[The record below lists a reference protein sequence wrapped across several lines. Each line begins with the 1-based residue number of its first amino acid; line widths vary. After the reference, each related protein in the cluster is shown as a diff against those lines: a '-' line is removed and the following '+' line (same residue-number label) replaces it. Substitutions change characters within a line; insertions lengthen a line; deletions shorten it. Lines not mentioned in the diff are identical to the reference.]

1 MPFAQLTGRQ
11 KAAALLVCIDREIAK
26 QVLSNLTDAEIE
38 AIALA
43 TKELDGLT
51 PDREVLEEM
60 LREGARFLSS
70 GDLPVQGFVPR
81 MTDLVTDALGPQ
93 KSKELIS
100 WATDGLAE
108 RPFEALEG
116 LGPREVAEVL
126 KGEHVQFVAL
136 YLAQVNSDR
145 AAEIVK
151 QLDRETAGE
160 VLRRLASQGST
171 TVKTLAR
178 ASSAV
183 ATKVKEM
190 GLNSVATSDPGLR
203 FKTVASILTRL
214 DENAERK
221 ILKDIGKADQVMAK
235 QIKDLMF
242 VFEDLP
248 KLDRNAMQKIL
259 SQFEASVIAM
269 SLKGT
274 TPELQDFILGHISKR
289 ARTLIAE
296 EREMMGAVPIA
307 EVLNAQEEILK
318 VVRGMIESGEVKVRR
333 GGANN
338 QMVE

>member
-26 QVLSNLTDAEIE
+26 MILSKLTDSEIE
-38 AIALA
+38 VIALA

-60 LREGARFLSS
+60 LREGAKFVTQ
-70 GDLPVQGFVPR
+70 GDLPMQGFVPR
-81 MTDLVTDALGPQ
+81 MTDLVTDAIGPQ
-93 KSKELIS
+93 RSRELLS
-100 WATDGLAE
+100 WATDGLTE

-126 KGEHVQFVAL
+126 KGEHVQFIAL
-136 YLAQVNSDR
+136 YLAQVQADR

-151 QLDRETAGE
+151 HFDRDTSGE
-160 VLRRLASQGST
+160 VLRRLASQGAT

-190 GLNSVATSDPGLR
+190 GLNSVAATDPGMR
-203 FKTVASILTRL
+203 FKTVADILTRL
-214 DENAERK
+214 DETAERT
-221 ILKDIGKADQVMAK
+221 ILKDISKADQTMAK
-235 QIKDLMF
+235 RIKELMF

-296 EREMMGAVPIA
+296 EREIMGAVPISD
-307 EVLNAQEEILK
+307 VLNAQEEILK
-318 VVRGMIESGEVKVRR
+318 AVRGMIEAGEVKVRR
-333 GGANN
+333 GGASN